1 MGARGASSE
10 PRCGARGAP
19 ALMPDV
25 ARVQIFDAPESLADA
40 AAAAIAGA
48 LIAGIEALGRA
59 SFGVPG
65 GRSPVATFRALAS
78 EPHASRVDWTR
89 VRVYF
94 ADERAVPP
102 DHADSN
108 FRLAREM
115 LIDPLRIPP
124 RHVHRMKGEYPD
136 LAAAVEEY
144 EAHLVEP
151 LDALVLGVGEDGHV
165 ASLFP
170 GSPLVGERAR
180 RVAWVA
186 DSPKPPAL
194 RLTLTPRALA
204 EARQVLVLATGA
216 EKAEAVAAALEGN
229 AEPRE
234 LPARLVRERD
244 WYLDRAAAAML
255 A

>member
-1 MGARGASSE
+1 ARGASCERRAGLSAAVGSV
-10 PRCGARGAP
+10 RVFADAGALG
-19 ALMPDV
+19 
-25 ARVQIFDAPESLADA
+25 A
-40 AAAAIAGA
+40 AAATAVV
-48 LIAGIEALGRA
+48 EALAGGVAAMGRA
-59 SFGVPG
+59 SLGLSG
-65 GRSPVATFRALAS
+65 GRTPVPTYQALAA
-78 EPHASRVDWTR
+78 EPLPSRVDRSR
-89 VRVYF
+89 VRIYF

-102 DHADSN
+102 GDAASN
-108 FRLAREM
+108 FRLARET

-124 RHVHRMKGEYPD
+124 RSVHRMKGEYPD

-144 EAHLVEP
+144 EAHLTEP
-151 LDALVLGVGEDGHV
+151 IDALVLGVGEDGHV

-216 EKAEAVAAALEGN
+216 GKAEAVAAALEGN

-255 A
+255 AVRR